1 MTGFKISTMLQRY
14 LKKMERQEKKD
25 EIITGRS
32 GAAGLWLKVQSS
44 NALRAFKV
52 RTTPTPPY
60 EGGEFRAA

>member
-1 MTGFKISTMLQRY
+1 
-14 LKKMERQEKKD
+14 MERQEKKD

>member
-1 MTGFKISTMLQRY
+1 MTDFKITTMLQRY
-14 LKKMERQEKKD
+14 LKKWKDKKKKN

-32 GAAGLWLKVQSS
+32 GAAGVWLKVQSS

-60 EGGEFRAA
+60 EGGKFRTA